1 MILILPTC
9 IREYWESEIKISW
22 PRRYSS
28 SGFFFA
34 LLGQQFSHC
43 VLLTLTFIFL
53 YCQLLESERCSV
65 VSDSSPPSGLI
76 VHRILQARI
85 LEWVAFPFSRERGK
99 VLPNP
104 RVEPRSPTLQEILY
118 RLNYQGSPM
127 SLAWRIQIQ
136 RSSALAERW
145 NDNRLLKKVGCIGSK
160 VDFSQNILLGGPTNR
175 QIWGLDG
182 VDNRWWFHC
191 LCGL

>member
-28 SGFFFA
+28 LGFFFA

-43 VLLTLTFIFL
+43 ILLTLIFIFL

-65 VSDSSPPSGLI
+65 VSDSWPPPGLI

-85 LEWVAFPFSRERGK
+85 LEWVAFPFSRERRKGPSQPRDWTQVAHIAGDSLPIELSGK
-99 VLPNP
+99 P
-104 RVEPRSPTLQEILY
+104 SITC
-118 RLNYQGSPM
+118 
-127 SLAWRIQIQ
+127 
-136 RSSALAERW
+136 
-145 NDNRLLKKVGCIGSK
+145 LKNSNIKKLC
-160 VDFSQNILLGGPTNR
+160 FSWKMKWQ
-175 QIWGLDG
+175 
-182 VDNRWWFHC
+182 
-191 LCGL
+191 